1 MPVDPGK
8 LKNRVSSNLLAPNM
22 ATISTTSGLPIAQ
35 VVPATENSEF
45 VQIVYPKRGLIRR
58 SLGNVGL
65 LIEWLFGLASLWLG
79 LAVLASV
86 PIVNFLTL
94 GYILESS
101 GRVARN
107 GRLRDGFIGVRT
119 AARFGGVAVGAFLFW
134 LPLYGMSYMAERAQ
148 IIDTSGHIARKWETW
163 LIVLTAFYAL
173 HIVATCL
180 RDGRLRS
187 FFWPLNTIW
196 LLRRTFQENVVRTT
210 RDELWESVTAL
221 HLPYYFWLGV
231 RGFLG
236 AFLWLIVPLALL
248 GQAHRLAALGIL
260 GGLLLGVVVLYL
272 PFLQKRFAR
281 DNNIRAF
288 IQLRAVR
295 RDFRHAPIAFAIA
308 LSIHLAFA
316 IPLYLLKIEMI
327 PRDLMYLEGLIFLA
341 FIFPARLLDGWAYS
355 RATRRERPRY
365 WLFRWSG
372 RSSILPVIVVY
383 VLVVFASQHLGWYGI
398 SSLFEQHAFLLPVPF
413 TK

>member
-1 MPVDPGK
+1 
-8 LKNRVSSNLLAPNM
+8 M
-22 ATISTTSGLPIAQ
+22 ASLSTPSGLPIAQ
-35 VVPATENSEF
+35 EVPEAENSEF
-45 VQIVYPKRGLIRR
+45 VQIIYPKRGLIRR

-65 LIEWLFGLASLWLG
+65 LVEWLFGLASLWLG

-119 AARFGGVAVGAFLFW
+119 AARFGGIAAGAFLFW
-134 LPLYGMSYMAERAQ
+134 LPLYGMSYMAERAR
-148 IIDTSGHIARKWETW
+148 IIDISGRIARKWETW
-163 LIVLTAFYAL
+163 LIVLTVFYVL
-173 HIVATCL
+173 HLVATCL

-187 FFWPLNTIW
+187 FFWPLNVVW
-196 LLRRTFQENVVRTT
+196 LLRRTFRENVLKTA
-210 RDELWESVTAL
+210 RDSLWNTVTAL
-221 HLPYYFWLGV
+221 RLPYYFWLGV

-248 GQAHRLAALGIL
+248 GQAHRLPALGIL
-260 GGLLLGVVVLYL
+260 GGFLLAIVVLYL
-272 PFLQKRFAR
+272 PFLQTRFAR
-281 DNNIRAF
+281 DNRLRAF

-295 RDFRHAPIAFAIA
+295 RDLRCAPIAFAIA

-316 IPLYLLKIEMI
+316 IPLYLLKIEVI

-355 RATRRERPRY
+355 RATRRKQPRY
-365 WLFRWSG
+365 WLFRWVG
-372 RSSILPVIVVY
+372 RLSVLPVILAY
-383 VLVVFASQHLGWYGI
+383 VLVVFASQHLGWYGV